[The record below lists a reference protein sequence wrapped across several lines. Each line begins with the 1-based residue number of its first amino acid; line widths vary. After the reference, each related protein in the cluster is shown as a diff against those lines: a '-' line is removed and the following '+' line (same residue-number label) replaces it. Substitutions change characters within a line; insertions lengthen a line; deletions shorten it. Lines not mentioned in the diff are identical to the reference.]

1 MDTDIDGKSIK
12 TCMRITIKFTTSGE
26 KKNAMR
32 SWRGF
37 QLYCCIFKSWVVGRW
52 MFNTLFCILFVCLDN
67 S

>member
-32 SWRGF
+32 S
-37 QLYCCIFKSWVVGRW
+37 
-52 MFNTLFCILFVCLDN
+52 
-67 S
+67 